1 MRGVHSMTTPPTSTP
16 SEKGA
21 LTRGLSHRQATM
33 IGIGGAIGTGLFLG
47 STLAISSAGP
57 AVIISYLIGAG
68 IALIVA
74 WALAEMTVVHPTR
87 GSFGAI
93 GQSYLGPW
101 AGFVIRWTYWIAQ
114 IVAVGGEVIAA
125 GTYVQYWWP
134 SIPLWVPVVVF
145 SALLLVVNA
154 TAVKFF
160 GEFEFWFASIKVTAI
175 GLFVLLG
182 IAYLTVGLPGHSAV
196 GVHQLTAN
204 GGFLPNGLTGVWLSM
219 LIVIFSFYGIEVIS
233 VTAPETKEPERTV
246 PHAIRSMLLRLTLF
260 YIASITIIVAVVP
273 WNAKSTA
280 HGILASPFV
289 RIFDVAGIPAAASV
303 MNFVVLTAALS
314 SMNTNLYLTTR
325 MAHSL
330 SHDGYAPAVL
340 GRTTKTGSPRNALVI
355 SALGLALAAYLSVA
369 SPGKAYFALFG
380 ISIFGG
386 IAVWILILATLV
398 AFRRIREQRG
408 MAQSPVRLP
417 GGMATPVIG
426 IALLIGILL
435 ACFKLGLAI
444 AWEAGVPYLAVISV
458 VYAIVARRRAG
469 GAETRPLL
477 AHSADVPLAERK

>member
-1 MRGVHSMTTPPTSTP
+1 M
-16 SEKGA
+16 
-21 LTRGLSHRQATM
+21 TRGLSHRQATM

-47 STLAISSAGP
+47 STLAISTAGP

-101 AGFVIRWTYWIAQ
+101 AGFVIRWTYWVAQ
-114 IVAVGGEVIAA
+114 IIAVGGEVIAA
-125 GTYVQYWWP
+125 GTYVRYWWP
-134 SIPLWVPVVVF
+134 VIPLWVPVVVF
-145 SALLLVVNA
+145 SVLLLILNG
-154 TAVKFF
+154 TAVRFF

-175 GLFVLLG
+175 VLFVLLG
-182 IAYLTVGLPGHSAV
+182 IAYVTVGLPDHSAV

-204 GGFLPNGLTGVWLSM
+204 GGFLPNGLSGVWLSM

-233 VTAPETKEPERTV
+233 VAAPETTEPERTV
-246 PHAIRSMLLRLTLF
+246 PHALRSMLIRLTLF
-260 YIASITIIVAVVP
+260 YVASIAIIVAVVP

-280 HGILASPFV
+280 NGILASPFV

-330 SHDGYAPAVL
+330 SHDGYAPALL
-340 GRTTKTGSPRNALVI
+340 GRTTNEGTPRNALVI
-355 SALGLALAAYLSVA
+355 SALGLAIAAYLSVV
-369 SPGKAYFALFG
+369 SPNGAYFALFG

-386 IAVWILILATLV
+386 IVVWILILTTLV
-398 AFRRIREQRG
+398 AFRRIRDRRG
-408 MAQSPVRLP
+408 LRQSPVRLP
-417 GGMATPVIG
+417 GGVATPVIG
-426 IALLIGILL
+426 IALLVGILL
-435 ACFKLGLAI
+435 GCFKLGLAI
-444 AWEAGVPYLAVISV
+444 ACEAGVPYLVVISL
-458 VYAIVARRRAG
+458 VYAIVARRRT
-469 GAETRPLL
+469 GAARTRPLL
-477 AHSADVPLAERK
+477 APDADVTPAGRD